1 MVEGRGVDDTEGAGS
16 NAGSLPVQHSRPVRP
31 VADANGS
38 ELHPRF
44 WEGQLE
50 AARRGSLAWGFAAF
64 FLGYGGYYLVGLL
77 LNALTAHSGQGFEP
91 TAPPQTGPLL
101 LLAFAPNVLLGL
113 IPAVFSWWRGRGLR
127 ADYGILP
134 TRRDWKVGLA
144 CGGLAL
150 LGAWVLALIIIG
162 VSGPLPESELT
173 RLMGGDRT
181 IWLFLFALFA
191 FLGAPLTEELLMRG
205 ALWGALEHYRIP
217 RWAILVLTALVFA
230 LIHQEDW
237 RLPVLFLGGIAM
249 GVARMITG
257 RVAASMIAH
266 ATNNFLPALLLFA
279 VAG

>member
-1 MVEGRGVDDTEGAGS
+1 MDDAEGTGS
-16 NAGSLPVQHSRPVRP
+16 GSRSIPVQHSRPVRP

-38 ELHPRF
+38 PLHPQF

-64 FLGYGGYYLVGLL
+64 FLGYGGYYLVGLIL
-77 LNALTAHSGQGFEP
+77 DAVSSHSGQGFEP

-113 IPAVFSWWRGRGLR
+113 VPAIFSWWRGSGLR
-127 ADYGILP
+127 SDYGIWP

-150 LGAWVLALIIIG
+150 LGAWVLALIIIA

-217 RWAILVLTALVFA
+217 RWAILVLTALIFA

-249 GVARMITG
+249 GAARMITG
-257 RVAASMIAH
+257 RVAASMVAH

>member
-1 MVEGRGVDDTEGAGS
+1 MDDAEVTGS
-16 NAGSLPVQHSRPVRP
+16 NARSMPVQHSKPVRP
-31 VADANGS
+31 VADANGT

-50 AARRGSLAWGFAAF
+50 TARRGSLAWGFAAF
-64 FLGYGGYYLVGLL
+64 FLGYGGYYLVGLVL
-77 LNALTAHSGQGFEP
+77 DAVTAHRGQGFEP
-91 TAPPQTGPLL
+91 TTPPETGPLL

-113 IPAVFSWWRGRGLR
+113 FPAVFSWWRGRGLR
-127 ADYGILP
+127 SDYGIVP

-150 LGAWVLALIIIG
+150 LGAWILALIIIA
-162 VSGPLPESELT
+162 VSGPLPESELA

-205 ALWGALEHYRIP
+205 ALWGALEHYRVP

-249 GVARMITG
+249 GAARMITG

>member
-1 MVEGRGVDDTEGAGS
+1 MDDADGTGS
-16 NAGSLPVQHSRPVRP
+16 DARSMPVQHSRPVRP
-31 VADANGS
+31 VADANGGP
-38 ELHPRF
+38 LHPRF

-64 FLGYGGYYLVGLL
+64 FLGYGGYYLAGLVL
-77 LNALTAHSGQGFEP
+77 DAVSSRGGQGFEP

-101 LLAFAPNVLLGL
+101 LLAFAPNVLLGVV
-113 IPAVFSWWRGRGLR
+113 PAVFSWWRGRGLR
-127 ADYGILP
+127 SDYGIWP

-150 LGAWVLALIIIG
+150 LGAWALALIIIA

-181 IWLFLFALFA
+181 VWLFLFALFA

-217 RWAILVLTALVFA
+217 RWVILLLTALVFA
-230 LIHQEDW
+230 LIHQEMW
-237 RLPVLFLGGIAM
+237 RTPVLFFGGLAIGA
-249 GVARMITG
+249 ARMITG
-257 RVAASMIAH
+257 RVGASMVAH

-279 VAG
+279 TAGS